1 MLVAGAKAAT
11 QTPPIRSGRR
21 VIFTTLDDGTGLV
34 DLAFFDDSHDA
45 CAHTV
50 FHSWLL
56 LVRGVVQRRGPRS
69 VSVVG
74 AAAWN
79 LAELAE
85 VRREEGLEGVEA
97 ARRRARHR
105 SGGRRRGAAR
115 DGQGAA
121 RGRLRRFG
129 RAAHRRVGRPGP
141 YGGHRSAD
149 DPHAHGVRDAP
160 LGRSAPRGQGPSV
173 ARKLWHQ
180 SPGSAGAIL
189 CVRFQLPP
197 VYEAALPGLLGLLE
211 EFTPVVEALPPDGAL
226 ADLGGAE
233 RYFGRDAVELASVIR
248 VRALAHFGVDCVIG
262 AGPGP
267 MLARIALR
275 AARPGLTCAVPE
287 DAVAEFLADR
297 PVAVLPGVGTATARA
312 LCEFGLDTLG
322 RVAAAPLSTL
332 QRLVGAEEA
341 GRELHEKAN
350 GIDRGR
356 VVPNAVSRSL
366 ATDRPFERDELDPE
380 RHRRALLSAAEEI
393 GARLRAVDKVCR
405 TLTLTVRYADRSATT
420 RSRTLAEPTA
430 HSAALAKAVYGM
442 YDALGLQRARVR
454 AIALRAEGLTH
465 EQASHQLTFD
475 PADERIR
482 RIEEVADRARAKF
495 GPRAVMPGR
504 LAA

>member
-1 MLVAGAKAAT
+1 MT
-11 QTPPIRSGRR
+11 
-21 VIFTTLDDGTGLV
+21 
-34 DLAFFDDSHDA
+34 
-45 CAHTV
+45 
-50 FHSWLL
+50 
-56 LVRGVVQRRGPRS
+56 
-69 VSVVG
+69 
-74 AAAWN
+74 
-79 LAELAE
+79 
-85 VRREEGLEGVEA
+85 
-97 ARRRARHR
+97 
-105 SGGRRRGAAR
+105 
-115 DGQGAA
+115 
-121 RGRLRRFG
+121 
-129 RAAHRRVGRPGP
+129 
-141 YGGHRSAD
+141 
-149 DPHAHGVRDAP
+149 
-160 LGRSAPRGQGPSV
+160 
-173 ARKLWHQ
+173 
-180 SPGSAGAIL
+180 IL

-197 VYEAALPGLLGLLE
+197 MYETALPGLLGLLE

-233 RYFGRDAVELASVIR
+233 RYFGRDALELASVIR
-248 VRALAHFGVDCVIG
+248 VRALAHFGVDCAIG

-275 AARPGLTCAVPE
+275 SARPGVTCAVPE

-297 PVAVLPGVGTATARA
+297 PVAVLPGVGAATART
-312 LCEFGLDTLG
+312 LCDYGLDTLG

-332 QRLVGAEEA
+332 QRLVGAKA

-356 VVPNAVSRSL
+356 VVPNAVSLPQALGCARAGGTPIL
-366 ATDRPFERDELDPE
+366 ATERPFDRDELDPE

-430 HSAALAKAVYGM
+430 HSAALARAVYGM

-454 AIALRAEGLTH
+454 AIALRAEGLIPA